1 MYKER
6 NSLLIADHYNSH
18 DNLNCVVIV
27 KSNYFILTVVV
38 FTDKLLPGSDNI
50 AIDLSKGIIIE
61 TWAMLN
67 KYSHLLNLFLIAQ
80 GVATFQL
87 AETLA

>member
-1 MYKER
+1 MVVYDT
-6 NSLLIADHYNSH
+6 SVPLLLDHTLLQWKSG
-18 DNLNCVVIV
+18 LI
-27 KSNYFILTVVV
+27 KSNYFILTIVV

-80 GVATFQL
+80 GEWMLNQK
-87 AETLA
+87 